1 MLRNLW
7 KLLLNLQLVSF
18 TIMFSPFFTKQI
30 QFFTGSHNDRLHFNI
45 SQSSLLSFFL
55 SLLCLFLHFVSGATA
70 SSVVLAA
77 SASRRAVKGPAGPL
91 SRSWQPVLTHAEV
104 ADVWTLSFRFSV
116 IFRAWCVC
124 LRSLL
129 RPLTF
134 HLLVTQPLFLTVSAD
149 LYSNITVGEKNSKTE
164 KSSSRWTCNSHSSA
178 WEGSVSQPQSNLIP
192 D

>member
-1 MLRNLW
+1 MKTAF
-7 KLLLNLQLVSF
+7 KLTTCELYNHVFPIFHQTDSVF
-18 TIMFSPFFTKQI
+18 YW
-30 QFFTGSHNDRLHFNI
+30 SHNDRLHFNI

-77 SASRRAVKGPAGPL
+77 SASRRAGKGPAGPL

-164 KSSSRWTCNSHSSA
+164 QSSSRSTCNSHSSA
-178 WEGSVSQPQSNLIP
+178 WEGSVCQPQSNLIP

>member
-7 KLLLNLQLVSF
+7 KLLLNLQLVNF
-18 TIMFSPFFTKQI
+18 TIMI
-30 QFFTGSHNDRLHFNI
+30 HNDTTDSVFYWKSQRQITLQHFTI
-45 SQSSLLSFFL
+45 EPSFFL
-55 SLLCLFLHFVSGATA
+55 SF
-70 SSVVLAA
+70 SVVSLFAF
-77 SASRRAVKGPAGPL
+77 RLRGDGVL
-91 SRSWQPVLTHAEV
+91 SRPRSQRLPPGCERSGRAAESLMAAGAHTHAEV

-164 KSSSRWTCNSHSSA
+164 QSSSRSTCNSHSSA
-178 WEGSVSQPQSNLIP
+178 WEGSVCQPQSNLIP